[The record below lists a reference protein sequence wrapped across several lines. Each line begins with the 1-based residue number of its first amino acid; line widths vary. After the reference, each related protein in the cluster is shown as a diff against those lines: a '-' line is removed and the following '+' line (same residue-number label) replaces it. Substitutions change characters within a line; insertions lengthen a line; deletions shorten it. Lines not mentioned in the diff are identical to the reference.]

1 MVKHAAILVLGLAL
15 AGGCNEEST
24 DDATPTED
32 SPAGREGLTPTE
44 LLVRASLDLRGARPT
59 LDEIE
64 SVERDPES
72 VDAMIE
78 GFVDDPAFGL
88 RMKDMFAG
96 AWRTRIDFYPLD
108 EETYDEDQAATHAAI
123 GEEPLDLIAYIALND
138 LPFTHLLHSTET
150 LVDPSLLELWPLE
163 EVSDDG
169 TLLPPGVVRAR
180 YSDGRPLA
188 GVLSMNSVFW
198 RHSSTIENANRG
210 RANALSQ
217 ALLCQSYLDRPI
229 DFPSDLDLTDSESIR
244 NAIANNPACQGCHS
258 TLDPFASYLW
268 GFMYGE
274 SEQPQ
279 PTYAPEL
286 ERAWRI
292 YTDTEPGFFGKR
304 GDRLVDLADHVAGD
318 ERFVACTVRR
328 VYEGML
334 GRPAVLEDEGALA
347 EHREAFL
354 AGGLTLD
361 SLARSILTDPSYR
374 GEQWTPRF
382 GGEPEPVHEK
392 VAPVGVMT
400 SSLETMSGYA
410 LSYNGRPATRLDF
423 GLRALAGG
431 SDRGDTTNVST
442 GAVLV
447 QRRLAEAG
455 AIFAVDN
462 AETGAGRLGAWLQGV
477 DLGQPPSPEQ
487 LVDLVRLVRS
497 RTLETD
503 DPEIEAMA
511 RMWADV
517 LAIETPREAWVALV
531 TAALADPDHLLY

>member
-1 MVKHAAILVLGLAL
+1 MVKPSWVLGACLLAL
-15 AGGCNEEST
+15 SCNEATEGESPVEEERS
-24 DDATPTED
+24 DRASL
-32 SPAGREGLTPTE
+32 SPAE
-44 LLVRASLDLRGARPT
+44 LLVRASLDLRGIRPT
-59 LDEIE
+59 PEELAA
-64 SVERDPES
+64 VEDDPDS
-72 VDAMIE
+72 VDAMVE
-78 GFVDDPAFGL
+78 AFVDDPAFGL

-96 AWRTRIDFYPLD
+96 AWRTRIDFYPL
-108 EETYDEDQAATHAAI
+108 EEDTYDEAQAATHGAI
-123 GEEPLDLIAYIALND
+123 GEEPLDLIAYIAIND

-150 LVDPSLLELWPLE
+150 LVDPVLLEQWPLE
-163 EVSDDG
+163 AVAEDG

-180 YSDGRPLA
+180 YTDGRPSA
-188 GVLSMNSVFW
+188 GVLAMNSVYW

-244 NAIANNPACQGCHS
+244 DAIANNPACQGCHS

-274 SEQPQ
+274 AEQPQ
-279 PTYAPEL
+279 PTYSPEL

-292 YTDTEPGFFGKR
+292 YTDTAPAFFGKP
-304 GDRLVDLADHVAGD
+304 GDRLADLADHVAGD

-334 GRPAVLEDEGALA
+334 GRKAVLEDEGALA

-361 SLARSILTDPSYR
+361 SLARSILADPSYR
-374 GEQWTPRF
+374 GQRWTPRF
-382 GGEPEPVHEK
+382 GGDPEPVHEK
-392 VAPVGVMT
+392 VAPVGVLA
-400 SSLETMSGYA
+400 SSLQSLSGYT
-410 LSYNGRPATRLDF
+410 LTYNGRPATRLDF

-431 SDRGDTTNVST
+431 SDRGDTTDVST

-455 AIFAVDN
+455 AIFAIDN
-462 AETGAGRLGAWLQGV
+462 PDVGGRLGSYIAGV
-477 DLGQPPSPEQ
+477 DLSQPPTPDQIVE
-487 LVDLVRLVRS
+487 LVRVVRS

-503 DPEIEAMA
+503 HPEIEAMT
-511 RMWADV
+511 RVWADV

-531 TAALADPDHLLY
+531 TAVLADPDHLLY

>member
-1 MVKHAAILVLGLAL
+1 MKGRFVLAL
-15 AGGCNEEST
+15 LLAASCNEAT
-24 DDATPTED
+24 DGE
-32 SPAGREGLTPTE
+32 SPAEEQTADREGLSPTE
-44 LLVRASLDLRGARPT
+44 LLVRASLDLRGIRPT
-59 LDEIE
+59 AEELAAVD
-64 SVERDPES
+64 SDPES

-78 GFVDDPAFGL
+78 AFVDDPLFGL

-96 AWRTRIDFYPLD
+96 AWRTRIDYYPL
-108 EETYDEDQAATHAAI
+108 EEDTYDEQQAATHAAI
-123 GEEPLDLIAYIALND
+123 GEEPLDLIAYIAIND
-138 LPFTHLLHSTET
+138 LPFSDLLHRTET
-150 LVDPSLLELWPLE
+150 LVDPLLLEQWPLE
-163 EVSDDG
+163 ALPEDG

-180 YSDGRPLA
+180 YNDGRPLA
-188 GVLSMNSVFW
+188 GVLSMNSVYW
-198 RHSSTIENANRG
+198 RHGSTIENANRG

-229 DFPSDLDLTDSESIR
+229 DFPTDLDLTDSESIR
-244 NAIANNPACQGCHS
+244 YAIATNPACQGCHS

-274 SEQPQ
+274 AEQPQ

-292 YTDTEPGFFGKR
+292 YTDTAPGFFGKQ

-334 GRPAVLEDEGALA
+334 GRKAVLEDEGALA

-361 SLARSILTDPSYR
+361 SLARSILVDPSYR
-374 GEQWTPRF
+374 GQRWTPRF
-382 GGEPEPVHEK
+382 GGDPEPVHEK
-392 VAPVGVMT
+392 VAPVGVLT
-400 SSLETMSGYA
+400 SSMQALSGYA

-423 GLRALAGG
+423 GLRALAGA
-431 SDRGDTTNVST
+431 SDRGDTTDVST

-455 AIFAVDN
+455 AIFAIDN
-462 AETGAGRLGAWLQGV
+462 PDAGGRLGPYIAGL
-477 DLGQPPSPEQ
+477 DLGQPPTPQQ
-487 LVDLVRLVRS
+487 LVELVRVVRS
-497 RTLETD
+497 VTLEDD
-503 DPEIEAMA
+503 DPEIQAMA
-511 RMWADV
+511 RVWADV
-517 LAIETPREAWVALV
+517 VAIETPREAWVALV
-531 TAALADPDHLLY
+531 TAVLADPDHLLY